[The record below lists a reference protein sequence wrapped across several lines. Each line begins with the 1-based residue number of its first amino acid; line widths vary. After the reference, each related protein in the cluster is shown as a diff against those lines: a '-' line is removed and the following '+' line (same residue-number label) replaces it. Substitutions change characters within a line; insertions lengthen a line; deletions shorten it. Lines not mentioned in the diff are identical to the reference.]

1 MRYWPDHGVNV
12 LQTKPP
18 LFYKVPTRALAVETA
33 GYALLAQLTLG
44 DLDYSGAIVT
54 WLVAQ
59 RTNHGAFVS
68 TQVRTQSCVLSE
80 NSSKE
85 LIF

>member
-1 MRYWPDHGVNV
+1 MRYWPANIGGTNKQIKRIVHPTFYRV
-12 LQTKPP
+12 KPQS
-18 LFYKVPTRALAVETA
+18 LEVETA

-59 RTNHGAFVS
+59 RTKHGAFIS
-68 TQVRTQSCVLSE
+68 TQVRIWNSCMR
-80 NSSKE
+80 
-85 LIF
+85 F